1 MNSDH
6 SFSFPNSMDYPDRA
20 LTNNET
26 NSEEHHPQPFSNT
39 NLPMFNLGV
48 GNGMSNVGD
57 SGGSIVGRLSRPRP
71 RGRPRGS
78 KNKSK
83 EDVLQMT
90 SLMKSIVLEIPPG
103 SEVIE
108 WLRQFAQSRNIF
120 MNVIGGSGIFSQA
133 VISHMPSEHPKI
145 LSENLCLV
153 SFRGT
158 VGKISP
164 LEPFGSCSFSA
175 SLGRLNGSVV
185 GGTLWRLVSLAPVVV
200 NALISKSPEVI
211 GAGYKALA

>member
-6 SFSFPNSMDYPDRA
+6 SFSFPNSMDYPDRVP
-20 LTNNET
+20 TNNET
-26 NSEEHHPQPFSNT
+26 NSEEHHPHPFSNT

-57 SGGSIVGRLSRPRP
+57 SVGSIGGQLSGPRP

-83 EDVLQMT
+83 EDVLPMT

-103 SEVIE
+103 SEVVE
-108 WLRQFAQSRNIF
+108 WLRQFAQSRNIY
-120 MNVIGGSGIFSQA
+120 MDVIGGSGIFSQA
-133 VISHMPSEHPKI
+133 VISYMPSEQPNM

-153 SFRGT
+153 SFGGT
-158 VGKISP
+158 VGKISH
-164 LEPFGSCSFSA
+164 LEPFGSCSFAA
-175 SLGRLNGSVV
+175 SLGRLNGDIV
-185 GGTLWRLVSLAPVVV
+185 GGTLWRLVSLTPVVV
-200 NALISKSPEVI
+200 TALISKSPEVV
-211 GAGYKALA
+211 GAGDKALA